1 MIFHWTW
8 SLFVG
13 LATFDT
19 SLTTAFSQF
28 GEWLELLW
36 SYHRANFQVR
46 VAFSNVFL
54 HQGSFAN
61 LHRAFARACRGQE
74 DNQPPR
80 TRARDWSR
88 PDEREAGSSEAS
100 CHPSLRFGVSE
111 IKKIRWT
118 TCANIAKF
126 RYLVARRVQFS
137 AKLAWANIIQVSWK
151 LNLAFMHTQTGW
163 SPFDFKC

>member
-1 MIFHWTW
+1 MIFHWTR

-19 SLTTAFSQF
+19 SLTTTFSQF

-46 VAFSNVFL
+46 VAFSNVFP

-61 LHRAFARACRGQE
+61 LHRTFARACRGQE

-80 TRARDWSR
+80 TRPRDWSR
-88 PDEREAGSSEAS
+88 PDEREADSSEAS

-111 IKKIRWT
+111 IKEILMAENLCTFR
-118 TCANIAKF
+118 KF
-126 RYLVARRVQFS
+126 RYLAARRVQLS

-163 SPFDFKC
+163 PPFLF

>member
-36 SYHRANFQVR
+36 SYQRVNSQVS

-100 CHPSLRFGVSE
+100 CHPSLRFGVSD
-111 IKKIRWT
+111 IKEIRWK
-118 TCANIAKF
+118 TCANLENFDILQLGESN
-126 RYLVARRVQFS
+126 YPP
-137 AKLAWANIIQVSWK
+137 
-151 LNLAFMHTQTGW
+151 NLPEQISFNSLENQIWHLRIHRQAG
-163 SPFDFKC
+163 PPLDFKC